1 MFALFLEVTRRLSFA
16 SENNVPETSSR
27 DTKVLASFVGLH
39 QVARHW
45 GSFGLC
51 IGCIEPEGFQDF
63 QGLLLMPVKQKDK
76 NLIKLPKQTNTGQ

>member
-27 DTKVLASFVGLH
+27 DIKASFVGLH
-39 QVARHW
+39 QVARYW
-45 GSFGLC
+45 GSFGQC

-63 QGLLLMPVKQKDK
+63 HGLFLMPVKQKDK